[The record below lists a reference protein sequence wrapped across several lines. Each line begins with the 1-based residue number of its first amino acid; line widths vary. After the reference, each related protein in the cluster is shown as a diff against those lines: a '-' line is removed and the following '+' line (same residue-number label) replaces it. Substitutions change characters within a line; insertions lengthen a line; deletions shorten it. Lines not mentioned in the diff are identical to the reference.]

1 MTLRCIPAPSIGRSI
16 TSSFIGEIMIV
27 SALCVWGFGFAVGA
41 RLVLGDQSAI
51 EDVEQHDAEST
62 EWQKQYREQ
71 MRATGRVK

>member
-1 MTLRCIPAPSIGRSI
+1 
-16 TSSFIGEIMIV
+16 MIV